1 MRIIVRIINKILRV
15 LYSIKRHYINLRPT
29 IQIGKGTII
38 EKGAI
43 ISTRYGGTITIGEN
57 CHISRYGHILSCG
70 GNIIIGNNSTVNPF
84 AMVYGQGGLKIGN
97 GVRIATQ
104 STILPSNHIFDRKDI
119 MIYEQG
125 LSKKGI
131 VIEDDVWVGANS
143 VILPGVTL
151 GKHCVVAA
159 GSIVTHSVPPYSIC
173 AGCPAKVIKSYDFE
187 TNEWEKVE
195 KSAIN
200 NYK

>member
-1 MRIIVRIINKILRV
+1 MLDILASGNHNYENVEKRI
-15 LYSIKRHYINLRPT
+15 
-29 IQIGKGTII
+29 
-38 EKGAI
+38 
-43 ISTRYGGTITIGEN
+43 
-57 CHISRYGHILSCG
+57 
-70 GNIIIGNNSTVNPF
+70 
-84 AMVYGQGGLKIGN
+84 
-97 GVRIATQ
+97 
-104 STILPSNHIFDRKDI
+104 D
-119 MIYEQG
+119 EQG
-125 LSKKGI
+125 VSTQTV
-131 VIEDDVWVGANS
+131 VIEDDVWIGANS